1 MGTRRRRPLG
11 TSRACRNCWTTLA
24 WKPRWGTCAAS
35 GCGSPSLR
43 LREWGARWS
52 GSRPAGRALRRR
64 C

>member
-1 MGTRRRRPLG
+1 MSSRRRRPLG
-11 TSRACRNCWTTLA
+11 TPRARSCWATLA
-24 WKPRWGTCAAS
+24 WRPWRGTCAAS

-43 LREWGARWS
+43 LQAWEARWS